1 MVSHILLY
9 ENSTQ
14 WIILS
19 QIPLF
24 IWFSFVEENAEKE
37 TLKKRKNKEKKN
49 QALLDFEPLFLDMSW
64 MKLSAFSAIFPIDVH
79 WWGSVCRLTVTCDC
93 TLVAKLVTELENI

>member
-49 QALLDFEPLFLDMSW
+49 QALLDFEPLFPDMSW
-64 MKLSAFSAIFPIDVH
+64 MKLSAFSAIFQLMCIGEDQFVVWLLHLIVP
-79 WWGSVCRLTVTCDC
+79 
-93 TLVAKLVTELENI
+93 

>member
-1 MVSHILLY
+1 M
-9 ENSTQ
+9 
-14 WIILS
+14 LS
-19 QIPLF
+19 RIPLF

-37 TLKKRKNKEKKN
+37 ALKIKKN

-79 WWGSVCRLTVTCDC
+79 WWGSVCRLTVIFDC

>member
-1 MVSHILLY
+1 M
-9 ENSTQ
+9 
-14 WIILS
+14 LS
-19 QIPLF
+19 RIPLF

-37 TLKKRKNKEKKN
+37 ALKKKKN
-49 QALLDFEPLFLDMSW
+49 QALLDFEPLFPDMSW

-79 WWGSVCRLTVTCDC
+79 WWGSVCCLTVTFDC

>member
-9 ENSTQ
+9 GNSTK

-19 QIPLF
+19 WIPFF

-37 TLKKRKNKEKKN
+37 ALKKRKIKEKKN
-49 QALLDFEPLFLDMSW
+49 QALLDFEPLFPDMSW

-79 WWGSVCRLTVTCDC
+79 W
-93 TLVAKLVTELENI
+93 

>member
-9 ENSTQ
+9 GNSTK

-19 QIPLF
+19 WIPFF

-37 TLKKRKNKEKKN
+37 ALKKRKIKEKKN

-64 MKLSAFSAIFPIDVH
+64 MKRSAFSAIFQLMCIGEDQFVVWLLHLIVP
-79 WWGSVCRLTVTCDC
+79 
-93 TLVAKLVTELENI
+93 